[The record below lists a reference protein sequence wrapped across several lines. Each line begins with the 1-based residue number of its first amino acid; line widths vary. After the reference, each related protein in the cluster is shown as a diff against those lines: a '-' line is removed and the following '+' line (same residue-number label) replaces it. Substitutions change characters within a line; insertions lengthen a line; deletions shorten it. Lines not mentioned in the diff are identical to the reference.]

1 MSPPVFRYIA
11 CGVDKTGQ
19 LVIYNRAGLYDVS
32 QTPCNNCPVMPASWI
47 QVTKEGSS
55 VTSIDIAEE
64 VRVGGHLVHDIM
76 SCFQLIIV
84 GTSDGSVQVY
94 SLVTGQVVAS
104 LSQST
109 SMVYQ
114 VRMVGTRI
122 LITMGKK
129 KVGNGVNTM
138 IITILSRSQ
147 GDSAQADPWR

>member
-1 MSPPVFRYIA
+1 
-11 CGVDKTGQ
+11 
-19 LVIYNRAGLYDVS
+19 
-32 QTPCNNCPVMPASWI
+32 MPASWI

-55 VTSIDIAEE
+55 VTSLDITEE
-64 VRVGGHLVHDIM
+64 VRVGGHLVHHVM
-76 SCFQLIIV
+76 SCFQLMIV

-94 SLVTGQVVAS
+94 SLVTGQVMAS

-129 KVGNGVNTM
+129 HMENEVNTM
-138 IITILSRSQ
+138 IISRSQ